1 MTEINKIVIKFKDS
15 KIMKGTTNDFFPNK
29 KHFHIHLQSNEVVP
43 IDVERLK
50 AIFFVKDFHGNEAF
64 KEAYKDVM
72 AGGGKKIKVKFSD
85 GEVIIGFSLGYSP
98 GRHGFFLVPADLKSN
113 NQRIFVITSA
123 TERIEVQ

>member
-15 KIMKGTTNDFFPNK
+15 KIMKGTTNDFSPNK
-29 KHFHIHLQSNEVVP
+29 KHFHIHLQGNEVVP

-50 AIFFVKDFHGNEAF
+50 AIFFVKDFQGNEAF

-98 GRHGFFLVPADLKSN
+98 DRHGFFLVPADLKSN

>member
-15 KIMKGTTNDFFPNK
+15 KIMKGTTNDFSPNK
-29 KHFHIHLQSNEVVP
+29 KHFHIHLQGNEVVP

-50 AIFFVKDFHGNEAF
+50 AIFFVKDFQGNEAF